1 MLWAWEIS
9 GSWSC
14 SAVHSHKVPILLAP
28 RLVVGLGSWLEL
40 LKPVVGRPVNCKSYW
55 EFHTHKQCVLTRAT
69 TPPSSPNLSSLSQL
83 LLSTLFVLFL
93 PSFTPLSLKI
103 YRVHLVLPVG
113 TEPRTIYWNRACN
126 PEEILFFLPQWPSL
140 SIASQLWM
148 GLGEHLP
155 YLCWD
160 FWMAW
165 SCTCSHSHCE
175 FMRAI
180 ACHV

>member
-1 MLWAWEIS
+1 MGLGNVRELIMLSCAFSQSTHLACSQVGGWAGLLIGALETC
-9 GSWSC
+9 SWKTC
-14 SAVHSHKVPILLAP
+14 ELQILL
-28 RLVVGLGSWLEL
+28 RI
-40 LKPVVGRPVNCKSYW
+40 SYTQTMC
-55 EFHTHKQCVLTRAT
+55 FDQSHHTSFLSK
-69 TPPSSPNLSSLSQL
+69 SSLSQL

-113 TEPRTIYWNRACN
+113 TEPRTIYWNGACN

-140 SIASQLWM
+140 PIASQLWM

-165 SCTCSHSHCE
+165 FCTCSHSHCE